1 MGTYVLPPA
10 RYTDTT
16 SIKAGSCVRQFNVII
31 CGQSHKA
38 VSINHNLCPQT
49 INMAQ
54 VRVYINM
61 AQVQVSDKQPVR
73 PSGKM
78 LGW

>member
-16 SIKAGSCVRQFNVII
+16 SIKTGSCTRQFNVLF
-31 CGQSHKA
+31 CGQSYKA

-49 INMAQ
+49 INN
-54 VRVYINM
+54 YG
-61 AQVQVSDKQPVR
+61 
-73 PSGKM
+73 SGPR
-78 LGW
+78 LCTYGSGASFGQRAGLA